1 MLTEKAFYNVD
12 LTFNQILT
20 AKKKIEIFNE
30 LVYSSTFKDFPL
42 RSTTNKRSGRLA
54 AKPTS
59 TKATDFFH
67 AARAIQSA
75 VSSNSVLMCLSKLK
89 QQEKNSCLAVSAL
102 RRNHTG
108 SYLPGTGKL
117 IFV

>member
-75 VSSNSVLMCLSKLK
+75 VSSNSVLMCLSKLN
-89 QQEKNSCLAVSAL
+89 QQE
-102 RRNHTG
+102 
-108 SYLPGTGKL
+108 
-117 IFV
+117 